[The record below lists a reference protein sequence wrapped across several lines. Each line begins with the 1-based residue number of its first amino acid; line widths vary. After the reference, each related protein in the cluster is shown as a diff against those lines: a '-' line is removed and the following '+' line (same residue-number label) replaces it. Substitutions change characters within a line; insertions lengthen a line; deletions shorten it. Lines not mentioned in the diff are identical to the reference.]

1 MDRRGFLVGV
11 GAVVVA
17 TPAFADTLFV
27 NTNSGA
33 GLNVREGPGTQFA
46 VITTIREGTAVVVL
60 RRESGWAR
68 VRIPNGTVGW
78 CSLTYLTVTRPVAGT
93 GPVAGA
99 VLVVQAPRGNSIK
112 LRAAPDMRSAVLR
125 DMPNGTRVT
134 LMGQEKDQ
142 WVRVK
147 HPSGDIGWAFRPALR
162 LP

>member
-17 TPAFADTLFV
+17 TPAFAETLFV

-33 GLNVREGPGTQFA
+33 GLNVREGPGTQFD
-46 VITTIREGTAVVVL
+46 VITTIREGTSVVVL

-78 CSLTYLTVTRPVAGT
+78 CSLTYLTVTRPIASA

-112 LRAAPDMRSAVLR
+112 LRAAPNMRAPVVR
-125 DMPNGTRVT
+125 DLPNGTRVT
-134 LMGQEKDQ
+134 LTGQEQEQ

-147 HPSGDIGWAFRPALR
+147 HSSGDIGWAFRQALR